1 MVVVEEM
8 DRAGTA
14 VTGMLLA
21 DLAVGMARAVKG
33 RTEDLETMEDRK
45 EAMVDHK
52 EAMEE
57 PKEAMEDH
65 KEAMGARMETLDQEI
80 VEDLKTVLDQE
91 TTEARI
97 ATLVQEALV
106 QEATEART
114 ATQAL
119 TMGLA
124 NRTQELSHK
133 STYTRR

>member
-45 EAMVDHK
+45 EAMVDH
-52 EAMEE
+52 
-57 PKEAMEDH
+57 KEAMEDH

-119 TMGLA
+119 TVGLA

-133 STYTRR
+133 STYTRRS

>member
-1 MVVVEEM
+1 MDMVVVVEEM

-33 RTEDLETMEDRK
+33 RMEILETMEDRK
-45 EAMVDHK
+45 EIT
-52 EAMEE
+52 
-57 PKEAMEDH
+57 EDL
-65 KEAMGARMETLDQEI
+65 KEAMGTRTETLIQEI
-80 VEDLKTVLDQE
+80 MEDLETVLDQE

-133 STYTRR
+133 STYTRRS

>member
-1 MVVVEEM
+1 MDMVVVVEEM

-33 RTEDLETMEDRK
+33 RMEILETMEDRK
-45 EAMVDHK
+45 EIT
-52 EAMEE
+52 
-57 PKEAMEDH
+57 EDL
-65 KEAMGARMETLDQEI
+65 KEAMGTRTETLIQEI
-80 VEDLKTVLDQE
+80 MEDLETVLDQE

-106 QEATEART
+106 QEAREART

-133 STYTRR
+133 STYTRRS

>member
-1 MVVVEEM
+1 MVLRRGSSISLLCRKQTDMVVVEEM

-45 EAMVDHK
+45 EAM
-52 EAMEE
+52 
-57 PKEAMEDH
+57 
-65 KEAMGARMETLDQEI
+65 GARTETLDQEI
-80 VEDLKTVLDQE
+80 MGDLKTALDQE
-91 TTEARI
+91 TTEART

-119 TMGLA
+119 TVGLA

-133 STYTRR
+133 STYTRRS

>member
-45 EAMVDHK
+45 EAM
-52 EAMEE
+52 
-57 PKEAMEDH
+57 
-65 KEAMGARMETLDQEI
+65 GARTETLDQEI
-80 VEDLKTVLDQE
+80 MGDLKTALDQE
-91 TTEARI
+91 TTEART

-119 TMGLA
+119 TVGLA

-133 STYTRR
+133 STYTRRS